1 MEKLHKKEMEW
12 LHENLTLV
20 ASPLEIPILKNTG
33 FGTGGQKLRPAV
45 LRFPPRISFIHS
57 ASRPMSSL
65 AKAGEAIHPEYLMGS
80 FYSRYN
86 KK

>member
-1 MEKLHKKEMEW
+1 MEKLHNKEMEW

-45 LRFPPRISFIHS
+45 RCPLYPFLFATYIGNS
-57 ASRPMSSL
+57 
-65 AKAGEAIHPEYLMGS
+65 Y
-80 FYSRYN
+80 
-86 KK
+86 